1 MNIKNMQLL
10 ISIQLKDYKDYQ
22 TVISFLEVIRV
33 YPETINVLQICVITL
48 IPWHHNIIC
57 VFQNCCNL
65 HKKKA
70 NFQIVPSFPPAFNQ
84 LFIGSP

>member
-22 TVISFLEVIRV
+22 TVISFLEVVRV
-33 YPETINVLQICVITL
+33 YPETIIVLQICVITL

-57 VFQNCCNL
+57 VPKLLQFAQEKSQLSNCSQFSSC
-65 HKKKA
+65 
-70 NFQIVPSFPPAFNQ
+70 V
-84 LFIGSP
+84 